1 MSKRAGRPSP
11 DNPTS
16 GVMRRAVTKGRFAV
30 RPGTFNL
37 AGQFFTPDG
46 GRLEKVVADVDVTEI
61 RALVRRGATVAFEGC
76 GCGGGGCTPAWP
88 SPIDVHAAAAAAEP
102 VFTGRQGTPTWADV
116 WAVEGTRVVFLHGDV
131 TWGSLLE

>member
-46 GRLEKVVADVDVTEI
+46 GRLEKVVADVDVTQV
-61 RALVRRGATVAFEGC
+61 RALSAF
-76 GCGGGGCTPAWP
+76 
-88 SPIDVHAAAAAAEP
+88 
-102 VFTGRQGTPTWADV
+102 
-116 WAVEGTRVVFLHGDV
+116 VFLVVLSPRLDRAYPLSRAGTDEV
-131 TWGSLLE
+131 ASS

>member
-1 MSKRAGRPSP
+1 
-11 DNPTS
+11 
-16 GVMRRAVTKGRFAV
+16 V

-46 GRLEKVVADVDVTEI
+46 GRLEKAAADVDAAEVRT
-61 RALVRRGATVAFEGC
+61 LVRRGATVAFEGC

-88 SPIDVHAAAAAAEP
+88 SPIDVSAAAAAAAP
-102 VFTGRQGTPTWADV
+102 VFMRRQGTPTWADV
-116 WAVEGTRVVFLHGDV
+116 WAMEGTRVVFLHGDV